1 MSAPSISS
9 EVFELSIIFYLL
21 RKDQPKIESD
31 QSGIV
36 MLSKPII
43 RDLSETERNQIHY
56 SCKENVGYTV
66 YQHDESTEYDR
77 TKILTAHVLNGV
89 NITPEIKFQAALRT
103 KIIEDLHESPN
114 ESIIIRKDSSLP
126 TTSSELFEAKPSP
139 IFVDLTQGN
148 LLKGIVNWS
157 GAT

>member
-1 MSAPSISS
+1 MT
-9 EVFELSIIFYLL
+9 FYLL
-21 RKDQPKIESD
+21 RKDKPKTESD

-66 YQHDESTEYDR
+66 YTHDESTEYDR

-89 NITPEIKFQAALRT
+89 NITPEIKFQPTLRT
-103 KIIEDLHESPN
+103 KIVEDLHESPN
-114 ESIIIRKDSSLP
+114 ESIIIRKDSSP
-126 TTSSELFEAKPSP
+126 TTTSSELFEAKPSP

-148 LLKGIVNWS
+148 LLSGIVNRS
-157 GAT
+157 GAA

>member
-1 MSAPSISS
+1 
-9 EVFELSIIFYLL
+9 
-21 RKDQPKIESD
+21 
-31 QSGIV
+31 

-43 RDLSETERNQIHY
+43 RDLSETEKYQIHH

-89 NITPEIKFQAALRT
+89 NITPEVKFQPTLRT
-103 KIIEDLHESPN
+103 KIVEDLHESPN
-114 ESIIIRKDSSLP
+114 GSILIRKDLSP
-126 TTSSELFEAKPSP
+126 TTTSSELFEAKPSP

-148 LLKGIVNWS
+148 
-157 GAT
+157 

>member
-43 RDLSETERNQIHY
+43 RDLSETERNQIHH
-56 SCKENVGYTV
+56 SCKENVGYTI

-89 NITPEIKFQAALRT
+89 NITPEIKFQPTLRT
-103 KIIEDLHESPN
+103 KIVEGLHESPN
-114 ESIIIRKDSSLP
+114 ESIIVRKDSSLP

-139 IFVDLTQGN
+139 IFVDSTQGN
-148 LLKGIVNWS
+148 
-157 GAT
+157 